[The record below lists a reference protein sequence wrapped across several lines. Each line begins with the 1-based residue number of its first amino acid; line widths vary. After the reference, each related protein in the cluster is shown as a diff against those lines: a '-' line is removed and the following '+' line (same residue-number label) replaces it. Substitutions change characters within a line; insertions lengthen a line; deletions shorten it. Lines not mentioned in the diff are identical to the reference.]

1 MYNHLLGMNGFILV
15 HVMEVVL
22 IVIEWDMR
30 YWIVHLIVVNFHL
43 NNLSNLFKRIDTKAL
58 WKKCDQRAFSRSF
71 LYVFQPHSYHK
82 KVTRPKLYYQLVVF
96 SFKV

>member
-15 HVMEVVL
+15 HVMELVL

-30 YWIVHLIVVNFHL
+30 DWIVHLIVVNFHR

-58 WKKCDQRAFSRSF
+58 WKKCDQRAFF
-71 LYVFQPHSYHK
+71 P
-82 KVTRPKLYYQLVVF
+82 
-96 SFKV
+96 